1 MYLLVSSSSE
11 SETIVNYSS
20 ELIARLEVEASL
32 EISSLEK
39 SWSQQNF
46 CSAICW
52 DYMLHLYFST
62 AIILVLIY
70 FSLFFL
76 IQGFPVQTWRS
87 WNLLGRPDWYQTQ
100 RPTSLWFPSAGI
112 KGVGDCCSGH
122 FFLQLWYFSE
132 HLENMGL

>member
-11 SETIVNYSS
+11 SDTIVNYSS
-20 ELIARLEVEASL
+20 KLIARLEVEASL

-39 SWSQQNF
+39 NWSQQNL

-52 DYMLHLYFST
+52 GYMLHLYFST

-70 FSLFFL
+70 FSLVFL

-87 WNLLGRPDWYQTQ
+87 WILLCRPDWHQTQ

-112 KGVGDCCSGH
+112 KGVDDCCSGQ

-132 HLENMGL
+132 PLENMGL